1 MEFSLEKTKTGKPCI
16 LYNDNKYRQ
25 YRILKNGQ
33 ISWRCLGRNCGASL
47 KTDPDIKSVIV
58 SGRRHTGP
66 HPPASTP
73 TNWSSTPT
81 STVSISVSTA
91 TASPPVAMSLAL
103 SPERTPLSSLVSAT
117 LSPDVTMAASSS
129 VLSPSTSTDTPSPIG
144 TNDMDSIP
152 AASMPLIRELIV
164 ENARL
169 KEEIAQL
176 KTERSDLLNHLIQS
190 DTRLLQYT
198 DQIFVANVS
207 DSDAKSSADESRR
220 TFADFGVQCELTPDL
235 TKSTVC
241 TVEKS
246 DFSVQCNF
254 LTELAQETDE
264 LICSLRTTVEVLE
277 AKVQCLGGKQKP
289 TSCTS
294 EKEKPWV
301 EVKGKE
307 RNKSKHLKT
316 QQNQKQT
323 KNFNRLNNFT
333 VGKTYGTRKNKNIIT
348 PKNTYQQPSSTSD
361 NLSKVKSVTIEG
373 DSHARHI
380 AGLLAKQVGPA
391 TIVREFR
398 KPGAKFLEVT
408 ATNTPPSDCLVL
420 IAGANDVAAGEQRNI
435 YRHLEE
441 RIVSKPSEGR
451 LIVATL
457 PHRHDLPVN
466 HAINEEVVL
475 VNAYIEELAIRHN
488 IQVLDFNKISRRYF
502 TRHSLHL
509 TMRSKWLL
517 AKLIAETLCKLAVD
531 IPLHQ
536 GWTTQSSRQRPLTP
550 ADRRRR
556 PSRDRPPPILRTM
569 AYDTFA
575 EAVKSQRPADLYYSD
590 NSGQNNCQFLTNAKE
605 G

>member
-1 MEFSLEKTKTGKPCI
+1 
-16 LYNDNKYRQ
+16 
-25 YRILKNGQ
+25 
-33 ISWRCLGRNCGASL
+33 
-47 KTDPDIKSVIV
+47 
-58 SGRRHTGP
+58 
-66 HPPASTP
+66 
-73 TNWSSTPT
+73 
-81 STVSISVSTA
+81 
-91 TASPPVAMSLAL
+91 
-103 SPERTPLSSLVSAT
+103 
-117 LSPDVTMAASSS
+117 
-129 VLSPSTSTDTPSPIG
+129 
-144 TNDMDSIP
+144 
-152 AASMPLIRELIV
+152 MPLMRELIV

-169 KEEIAQL
+169 KEEITQL
-176 KTERSDLLNHLIQS
+176 KTERN
-190 DTRLLQYT
+190 
-198 DQIFVANVS
+198 
-207 DSDAKSSADESRR
+207 AKSSADESRR

-254 LTELAQETDE
+254 LTELTQETDE

-277 AKVQCLGGKQKP
+277 AEVQCLSGKQKP

-307 RNKSKHLKT
+307 INKSKHLKT

-333 VGKTYGTRKNKNIIT
+333 VGKTYGTRKNKNIIK
-348 PKNTYQQPSSTSD
+348 PKNTYQQPSTTSD
-361 NLSKVKSVTIEG
+361 NLSKVKSITIEG

-391 TIVREFR
+391 TIVREFC

-408 ATNTPPSDCLVL
+408 ATNSPPSDCLVL
-420 IAGANDVAAGEQRNI
+420 IAGTNDVAAGEQRNI

-502 TRHSLHL
+502 TRHDLHL
-509 TMRSKWLL
+509 TMRGKWLL
-517 AKLIAETLCKLAVD
+517 AKLIAETLCKVVHEPHKRTGRASCGHSPPSRLDHAV
-531 IPLHQ
+531 
-536 GWTTQSSRQRPLTP
+536 TP
-550 ADRRRR
+550 APPAD
-556 PSRDRPPPILRTM
+556 PCGPPPPAQPRSPAAHTSPAPPEPPVRTM
-569 AYDTFA
+569 AYDTLA
-575 EAVKSQRPADLYYSD
+575 EAVKSQRPADLHYSD
-590 NSGQNNCQFLTNAKE
+590 NSGQKNCQFLTNAKE

>member
-1 MEFSLEKTKTGKPCI
+1 M
-16 LYNDNKYRQ
+16 
-25 YRILKNGQ
+25 YRIY
-33 ISWRCLGRNCGASL
+33 R
-47 KTDPDIKSVIV
+47 
-58 SGRRHTGP
+58 
-66 HPPASTP
+66 
-73 TNWSSTPT
+73 
-81 STVSISVSTA
+81 
-91 TASPPVAMSLAL
+91 
-103 SPERTPLSSLVSAT
+103 
-117 LSPDVTMAASSS
+117 
-129 VLSPSTSTDTPSPIG
+129 
-144 TNDMDSIP
+144 
-152 AASMPLIRELIV
+152 
-164 ENARL
+164 NARL

-176 KTERSDLLNHLIQS
+176 KTERSDLLDHLIQS

-198 DQIFVANVS
+198 DQIFIPNIS
-207 DSDAKSSADESRR
+207 DSVAKSSADKSRR
-220 TFADFGVQCELTPDL
+220 TFADFGVQCELTPDF

-277 AKVQCLGGKQKP
+277 AEVQCLSGKQKP

-333 VGKTYGTRKNKNIIT
+333 AGKTYGTRKNKNIIK

-373 DSHARHI
+373 DSYARHI
-380 AGLLAKQVGPA
+380 AGLLAKQV
-391 TIVREFR
+391 EFC

-408 ATNTPPSDCLVL
+408 ATNSPPSDCLVL
-420 IAGANDVAAGEQRNI
+420 IAGTNDVAAGEQRNI

-466 HAINEEVVL
+466 HAIIEEVVV
-475 VNAYIEELAIRHN
+475 VNAYIEELAIRYD

-502 TRHSLHL
+502 TRQGLHL
-509 TMRSKWLL
+509 TMRGKWLL
-517 AKLIAETLCKLAVD
+517 AKLIAETLCKVDHEPHKRAGRASCRHSPPSTRDGSSGTLAAT
-531 IPLHQ
+531 PLPHD
-536 GWTTQSSRQRPLTP
+536 TY
-550 ADRRRR
+550 AD
-556 PSRDRPPPILRTM
+556 
-569 AYDTFA
+569 
-575 EAVKSQRPADLYYSD
+575 AVKSPGRRNEGDIVSEH
-590 NSGQNNCQFLTNAKE
+590 NFLEENPVFRQQS
-605 G
+605 